1 MIEPIKIESLK
12 ISDRAFLDI
21 SQIKSKTRIDT
32 MNIICRWAFNISLSS
47 DLPPP
52 PLAKEDKINK
62 EIDWK
67 IFAGDYEYLITGLLK
82 NRLNQD
88 KIKITNETMSDH
100 LRLHVQRG
108 LSLIAAQKN
117 IKNIEDF
124 IELSL

>member
-21 SQIKSKTRIDT
+21 TQIKTKTRIDT

>member
-21 SQIKSKTRIDT
+21 TQIKSKTRIDT

-52 PLAKEDKINK
+52 PFAKEDKINK

-67 IFAGDYEYLITGLLK
+67 IFAGDYEYLITALLK

-88 KIKITNETMSDH
+88 KMKITNETMSDQ